1 MVNAATKQKN
11 ERTNEDMAY
20 YKHENYFSEK
30 EMAGWSEERKA
41 VQRELNWDIRLEH
54 YAVSNRLQFR
64 KMVEKWA
71 ESFDF
76 PSPGVPTMKMLHIL
90 KLARLNGIL
99 SDTIC
104 EFARA
109 EEDLLAMRP
118 GFISPAAVPFNTEKK
133 NENCIAALKARV
145 EKREKKALAVLSRTA
160 GRAAAAERRAAD
172 QAAWELAMKKGR
184 EEIEQKV
191 AAARK
196 AMGLRKNEANPASIC
211 AMISKLE
218 FEMSVELYAQR
229 MSK

>member
-1 MVNAATKQKN
+1 
-11 ERTNEDMAY
+11 MAY

-133 NENCIAALKARV
+133 TKTVSLRLRLVLKSARRKLLRCCRV
-145 EKREKKALAVLSRTA
+145 LLEGLLLLSAVRPT
-160 GRAAAAERRAAD
+160 
-172 QAAWELAMKKGR
+172 
-184 EEIEQKV
+184 
-191 AAARK
+191 
-196 AMGLRKNEANPASIC
+196 
-211 AMISKLE
+211 KLHGNW
-218 FEMSVELYAQR
+218 R
-229 MSK
+229 